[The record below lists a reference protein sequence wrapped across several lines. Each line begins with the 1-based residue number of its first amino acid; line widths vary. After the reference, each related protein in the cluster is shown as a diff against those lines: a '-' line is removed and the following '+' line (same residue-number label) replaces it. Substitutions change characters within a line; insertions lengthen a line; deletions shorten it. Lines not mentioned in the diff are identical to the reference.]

1 MHSLCNFRQIL
12 SWFLNNTTLGFFFW
26 VGMNFSFV
34 MCVLLRSVPT
44 GNRIDKLISNIL
56 VTSHE
61 VIAQLKQCYEQTALN
76 RNETLVTWC
85 DVWKDAME
93 ATQFRVWGI
102 PRVYFLCI
110 LWAVKFHLDIG
121 LHRVSTKTIAYNL
134 LAQWEL
140 VFNKNIAE
148 ITQCMPSQTAA
159 KCNNRTQISEI
170 EDRWHPY
177 TRFFFP

>member
-1 MHSLCNFRQIL
+1 MEKQLLFNFHVKPCIHCAI
-12 SWFLNNTTLGFFFW
+12 F
-26 VGMNFSFV
+26 
-34 MCVLLRSVPT
+34 VLLRSVPT
-44 GNRIDKLISNIL
+44 GNRIDKLISDIL

-61 VIAQLKQCYEQTALN
+61 VNKQLKQCYEPTALN
-76 RNETLVTWC
+76 TNETLVTWC

-121 LHRVSTKTIAYNL
+121 LHRVSTKSIAYNL

-148 ITQCMPSQTAA
+148 ITQCMPSLTAA
-159 KCNNRTQISEI
+159 KCNNQYTNVR
-170 EDRWHPY
+170 DRGQVASIHP
-177 TRFFFP
+177 FFFSLRPVHTKHE